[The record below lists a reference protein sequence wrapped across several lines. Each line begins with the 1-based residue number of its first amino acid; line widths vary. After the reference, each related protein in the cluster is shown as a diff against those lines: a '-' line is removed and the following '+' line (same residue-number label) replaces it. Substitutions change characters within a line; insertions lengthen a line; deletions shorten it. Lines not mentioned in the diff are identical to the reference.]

1 MRFFGNGA
9 PRPDIVS
16 WVLQSALLDQRRY
29 EGMPVLLSTQES
41 RGFLTL
47 ERRTVSLAYARCMVA
62 ILPFAVIGGL
72 VIASARQTRLVP
84 LHAILVTFGSAVV
97 MAVVMAPALAQVV
110 ILAWFT
116 SRRGDRNRR
125 VLHTTPEGL
134 KRASIGSWLAAVAGG
149 VAVAVFA

>member
-1 MRFFGNGA
+1 M
-9 PRPDIVS
+9 VS
-16 WVLQSALLDQRRY
+16 
-29 EGMPVLLSTQES
+29 
-41 RGFLTL
+41 
-47 ERRTVSLAYARCMVA
+47 

-72 VIASARQTRLVP
+72 VIACGRQTRLAP
-84 LHAILVTFGSAVV
+84 LHALLVTFGSALFMV
-97 MAVVMAPALAQVV
+97 PASAQVV

-134 KRASIGSWLAAVAGG
+134 RRASIGSWLAAVAGG